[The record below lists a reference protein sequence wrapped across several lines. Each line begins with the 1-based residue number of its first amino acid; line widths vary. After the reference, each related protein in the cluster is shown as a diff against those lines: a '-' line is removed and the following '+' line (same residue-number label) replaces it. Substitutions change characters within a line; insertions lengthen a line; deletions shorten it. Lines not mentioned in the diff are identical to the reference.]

1 MNYDKIYQE
10 FYTKHYDETV
20 NAIKC
25 FFIDCHKYELTISEP
40 IDKSNQFLGTDYTG
54 GSCNTYSN
62 ESLKKLHGL
71 FVNCKR
77 KYTKNSIQ
85 NSLTNNI
92 KPEFDNIKIAELPA
106 NYMFD
111 NLIDDIA
118 LIEAKNE
125 ISRLLSQNSML
136 IGMFFKFGEFDEFE
150 IRDIGN
156 IDMQNYPL
164 FIKFNKRVYPEFYE
178 NLISLKE
185 KNNPI
190 YIEQPTNEKTKNYK
204 NEIWFKTGITLAT
217 GEAFNLYTK
226 YKNDK
231 GHFTKLCLE
240 LGFKKT
246 DRPYFSATLQNN
258 NGDKNTFASKD
269 KLQKLHKHLTE
280 NELNF
285 GVEFLIEYKKL
296 ELE

>member
-1 MNYDKIYQE
+1 MDYDKIYQE

-25 FFIDCHKYELTISEP
+25 FFVDCHKKELTISEP

-54 GSCNTYSN
+54 GNCNNYSN

-77 KYTKNSIQ
+77 KYSKNSIQ

-136 IGMFFKFGEFDEFE
+136 IDMFFKFGEFDEFE

-178 NLISLKE
+178 S
-185 KNNPI
+185 
-190 YIEQPTNEKTKNYK
+190 
-204 NEIWFKTGITLAT
+204 
-217 GEAFNLYTK
+217 
-226 YKNDK
+226 
-231 GHFTKLCLE
+231 LE
-240 LGFKKT
+240 LLKK
-246 DRPYFSATLQNN
+246 DNKKKYLDQPMN
-258 NGDKNTFASKD
+258 
-269 KLQKLHKHLTE
+269 E
-280 NELNF
+280 NANLFFEY
-285 GVEFLIEYKKL
+285 LIEYYRPDEKTSVKFVNILHYLKKDADKKHFTFKLVQSKYKILVNEKMGINIKKFAKSERYL
-296 ELE
+296 EDERPILNSLESSFLKSKKV